1 MVGSWRVV
9 IQAMSGCGPVR
20 YLRSIHLESNGKSKR
35 AQDEYVNRRSCTRT
49 RTRTRCCCCIHAVS
63 GAEVVNHAGA
73 QMSGDTTVVK
83 AAHSLTNRGLIDGR
97 DTQVQAS
104 MPGGPS
110 GSVNNIG
117 TGKIYGDHL
126 SIAAGTVNNDSAT
139 SAATLAACERLDLGM
154 GVLNNSEPAL
164 VFSAGDLFLVGAL
177 DTSHQTTGRA
187 ALTRFLDDGHVPI
200 DNNAVENSVRPVAL
214 GKTGCL

>member
-1 MVGSWRVV
+1 M
-9 IQAMSGCGPVR
+9 
-20 YLRSIHLESNGKSKR
+20 
-35 AQDEYVNRRSCTRT
+35 
-49 RTRTRCCCCIHAVS
+49 RTRCCCCTHAVS

-73 QMSGDTTVVK
+73 QMSGDITVVK

-104 MPGGPS
+104 TSGGPP

-126 SIAAGTVNNDSAT
+126 SIAAGTVNNDSETIGGAT
-139 SAATLAACERLDLGM
+139 SAATLAARERLDLGV
-154 GVLNNSEPAL
+154 GVLNNREHAL

-177 DTSHQTTGRA
+177 DASHQATGRA
-187 ALTRFLDDGHVPI
+187 ALTRFVDDGHVPI
-200 DNNAVENSVRPVAL
+200 DNNAVENSVRLVAL
-214 GKTGCL
+214 GKTGCS